1 MRAYFQWME
10 CIARKQF
17 VRFWTLELILIQTS
31 NSFFCSTQ
39 SCAVL
44 QQILAKDGY
53 N

>member
-31 NSFFCSTQ
+31 NSFFAE

-44 QQILAKDGY
+44 QQILVKDGY
-53 N
+53 D

>member
-31 NSFFCSTQ
+31 NSFF
-39 SCAVL
+39 AVPKVVL
-44 QQILAKDGY
+44 FYSKYL
-53 N
+53 